1 MLVPH
6 LLMQADYPRHEGR
19 VKSVIL
25 PYRGYWYVRHLYH
38 GRDELHRVCT
48 RREDM
53 EGGGGVTTTASLPW
67 PREERQS
74 VMRAITLPRRHH
86 GRGRRRRGSATDCDS
101 RTPDQTWDGSCYG
114 LRAQ

>member
-48 RREDM
+48 RRDDM
-53 EGGGGVTTTASLPW
+53 EGGAEVTTSASLPW

-74 VMRAITLPRRHH
+74 CGQLRCHEGITAADVGAEVL
-86 GRGRRRRGSATDCDS
+86 
-101 RTPDQTWDGSCYG
+101 
-114 LRAQ
+114 